1 MFSLICRGDSG
12 GGELEVE
19 VATVVAGAA
28 RHTWVPVW
36 LKNGL
41 PPFPVE
47 TNSTMNDL
55 RALNRSHSIS
65 STCE

>member
-1 MFSLICRGDSG
+1 M
-12 GGELEVE
+12 E

-41 PPFPVE
+41 PPLPVE

-55 RALNRSHSIS
+55 RALNRSHSMS
-65 STCE
+65 STWR